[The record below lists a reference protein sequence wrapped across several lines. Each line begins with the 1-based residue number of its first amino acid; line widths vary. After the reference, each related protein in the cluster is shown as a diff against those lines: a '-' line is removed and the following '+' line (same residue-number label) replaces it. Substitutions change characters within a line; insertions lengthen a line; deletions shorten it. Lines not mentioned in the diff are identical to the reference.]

1 MRDELSALVRGHLIF
16 LDRERNGCLLIRSI
30 EDDAEEFR
38 GRALDVIDSPGRTLL
53 YGWSLGHQCSGR
65 RRRRYLIVEIAAEA
79 VGSIHSH
86 SHQVAAPKKGPL
98 ELPKGISGWF
108 PKH

>member
-1 MRDELSALVRGHLIF
+1 MRDELPALVRGHLIF

-30 EDDAEEFR
+30 EDDADEFHS
-38 GRALDVIDSPGRTLL
+38 LDVIDSAGMTLL
-53 YGWSLGHQCSGR
+53 YGWPLGHQCSGR

-86 SHQVAAPKKGPL
+86 SHQVAALKKG
-98 ELPKGISGWF
+98 GAGAS
-108 PKH
+108 